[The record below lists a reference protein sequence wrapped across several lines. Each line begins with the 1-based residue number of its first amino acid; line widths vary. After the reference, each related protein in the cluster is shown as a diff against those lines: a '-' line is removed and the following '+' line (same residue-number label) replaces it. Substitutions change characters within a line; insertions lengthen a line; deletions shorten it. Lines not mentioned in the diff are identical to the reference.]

1 MRAPARLPSVMS
13 LSADYQRDWP
23 AYFDEAARRPA
34 RDTLV
39 RALDAFEREHG
50 AQATP
55 PGVLLAIDLAC
66 GEGRD
71 TREILRRAIPRW
83 TVIALDNHPDG
94 VRRTLAG
101 IAPHDLA
108 RVSVSQLALEDVAQ
122 QLSALHGRARLIN
135 ASFALPFCAPGAFGA
150 LWAWLVGALAPG
162 GRFAG
167 QLFGD
172 RDEWAPIDPAR
183 HYSRAHVE
191 RLLAP
196 FDVEHFQEVD
206 QRGTDGC
213 GAGATKHH
221 HLFHIVARK
230 R

>member
-1 MRAPARLPSVMS
+1 MS

-23 AYFDEAARRPA
+23 AYFDEAAKRPP

-39 RALDAFEREHG
+39 RALDAFAQEHQAG
-50 AQATP
+50 ATMPSVA
-55 PGVLLAIDLAC
+55 LAIDLAC

-71 TREILRRAIPRW
+71 TREILRRATPRW
-83 TVIALDNHPDG
+83 TVIALDNHPLG

-101 IAPHDLA
+101 IEPPDLTRA
-108 RVSVSQLALEDVAQ
+108 SVSQLALEDVAQ
-122 QLSALHGRARLIN
+122 QLSALRGRAHLVN
-135 ASFALPFCAPGAFGA
+135 ASFALPFCAPGAFPG
-150 LWAWLVGALAPG
+150 LWAWIVASLAPG

-183 HYSRAHVE
+183 HLSRAHVLQ
-191 RLLAP
+191 LLEP
-196 FDVEHFQEVD
+196 FDLEHFQEVD
-206 QRGTDGC
+206 QRGADGC